1 MSASRKTNTA
11 VGKFENMIS
20 CININDPNSSRF
32 QNIIHNAYLLEFPY
46 LIYSKTTLCINV
58 TFCDRHIIKPPTF
71 TSAFFASVIF
81 PKSSHLKTQ
90 IFSLLKSMVCLSPEG
105 CLNPKNQNQTD
116 SRVTKVFVPG

>member
-46 LIYSKTTLCINV
+46 LIYSKTTLCINLV
-58 TFCDRHIIKPPTF
+58 NYLH
-71 TSAFFASVIF
+71 
-81 PKSSHLKTQ
+81 
-90 IFSLLKSMVCLSPEG
+90 M
-105 CLNPKNQNQTD
+105 
-116 SRVTKVFVPG
+116 